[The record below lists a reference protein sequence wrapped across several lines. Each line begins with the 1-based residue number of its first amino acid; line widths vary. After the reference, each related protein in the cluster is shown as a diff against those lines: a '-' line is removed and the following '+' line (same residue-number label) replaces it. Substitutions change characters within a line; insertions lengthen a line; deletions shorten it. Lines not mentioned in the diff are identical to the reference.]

1 MDKIKTELNGLITKM
16 KTFDEIIEV
25 IKDYLSNQEAV
36 IMYEKKIQD
45 NLYMID
51 YMKES
56 NVVTLFI
63 DKSTK
68 DTIDLVY
75 LYANDAKVEL
85 GIPILELRFLG
96 IRIDSDI
103 ENVLYKSY
111 NVMSK
116 TLEPFE
122 AERCLN

>member
-1 MDKIKTELNGLITKM
+1 M

-36 IMYEKKIQD
+36 ITYEKKIQD

-68 DTIDLVY
+68 DTIDLIY
-75 LYANDAKVEL
+75 LYANDDKVEL
-85 GIPILELRFLG
+85 GIPILELRF
-96 IRIDSDI
+96 R
-103 ENVLYKSY
+103 NTNRFRYRKS
-111 NVMSK
+111 
-116 TLEPFE
+116 LI
-122 AERCLN
+122 

>member
-1 MDKIKTELNGLITKM
+1 M

-36 IMYEKKIQD
+36 IMYKKKIQD

-75 LYANDAKVEL
+75 L
-85 GIPILELRFLG
+85 
-96 IRIDSDI
+96 
-103 ENVLYKSY
+103 
-111 NVMSK
+111 
-116 TLEPFE
+116 
-122 AERCLN
+122 C

>member
-1 MDKIKTELNGLITKM
+1 MDKIKTEM

-68 DTIDLVY
+68 DTIDLIY
-75 LYANDAKVEL
+75 LYANDDKVEL

-103 ENVLYKSY
+103 EKVLYKSY

-116 TLEPFE
+116 TLETFEFE

>member
-56 NVVTLFI
+56 NVITL
-63 DKSTK
+63 
-68 DTIDLVY
+68 
-75 LYANDAKVEL
+75 
-85 GIPILELRFLG
+85 
-96 IRIDSDI
+96 
-103 ENVLYKSY
+103 
-111 NVMSK
+111 
-116 TLEPFE
+116 
-122 AERCLN
+122 CLNPLKRVNSILTP

>member
-68 DTIDLVY
+68 DTIDLIY
-75 LYANDAKVEL
+75 LYANDDKVEL

-96 IRIDSDI
+96 I
-103 ENVLYKSY
+103 
-111 NVMSK
+111 
-116 TLEPFE
+116 
-122 AERCLN
+122 

>member
-68 DTIDLVY
+68 DTIDLIY
-75 LYANDAKVEL
+75 LYANDDKVEL

-116 TLEPFE
+116 TLETFE
-122 AERCLN
+122 AERYLN

>member
-1 MDKIKTELNGLITKM
+1 MSVKELLLNGLITKM

-75 LYANDAKVEL
+75 LYANDDKVEL

-103 ENVLYKSY
+103 EKVLYKSY

-116 TLEPFE
+116 TLETFE